1 MNTENSSSGSVV
13 EEIKMREEIEKVC
26 SLKGAIDKNHT
37 TAPTAQPN
45 RPKLQ
50 TPQNHARASFLSL
63 FFAYT
68 VR

>member
-37 TAPTAQPN
+37 PVPTESNSRSWCGRRDAY
-45 RPKLQ
+45 PKGFKSITKNEL
-50 TPQNHARASFLSL
+50 
-63 FFAYT
+63 
-68 VR
+68 

>member
-37 TAPTAQPN
+37 PTPTNPN
-45 RPKLQ
+45 PRQIKDKYWFC
-50 TPQNHARASFLSL
+50 TFE
-63 FFAYT
+63 
-68 VR
+68 